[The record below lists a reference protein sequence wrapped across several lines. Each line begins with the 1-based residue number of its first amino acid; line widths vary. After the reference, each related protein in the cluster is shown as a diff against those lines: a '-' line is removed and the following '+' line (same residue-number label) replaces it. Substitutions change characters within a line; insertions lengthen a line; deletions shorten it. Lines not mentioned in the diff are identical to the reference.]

1 MDDATKD
8 RLEELQ
14 AEVLIETGTRISQ
27 RELLDRLVEE
37 AYRSKGDVIGMFQDG
52 SLPLTDE
59 ERRAFHSGTVASTD
73 SDDHGDDHDETIY
86 A

>member
-27 RELLDRLVEE
+27 RELLEQLVEE
-37 AYRSKGDVIGMFQDG
+37 AYRSKADVIEMVQDG
-52 SLPLTDE
+52 SLPLTDR
-59 ERRAFHSGTVASTD
+59 ERRAFHSGTVASAD
-73 SDDHGDDHDETIY
+73 GDEHGDDHDETIY